1 MSSDY
6 SISIFNA
13 ISVDDIE
20 KNLHELYAEQISS
33 NVSLYYQ
40 RIHKEIYASSAHL
53 YAQRSLLNR
62 AYITFEQLQNSIYI
76 GTSWIHSIRSNL
88 YSKISQKTR
97 INDSLQRLEDVRLL
111 KISLYTLQTALEQRE
126 WEKAAQIVQE
136 LRNLSLNVLDGFAA
150 IAVPTEILPN
160 TPIEVL
166 NTAIEALKT
175 VFLRG
180 FSSAVKINDS
190 MSMTR
195 FFKLFPMIGRSQDG
209 LEVYISAITDRISE
223 YCAKISSNDSTLTL
237 PSINITNLLEYVAT
251 IINLHIPIVVQSY
264 GKSEALGVIEKLHET
279 CTQQCQLLLDNFW
292 EEQQITEKI
301 AYIQSYTF
309 EFLIKLF
316 SSFAFQGTMNML
328 ETNYETGSNNTNETP
343 GTVADQGTNIKRID
357 WLLTEISDILY
368 KWLLYLQFVAYKY
381 WEQKRENF
389 SEIPQNI
396 LETSLNFGFLSSA
409 DITICTRL
417 ISFYKRMELFFM
429 RHSVEKAFQLNE
441 HDVTSK
447 PPMSSFVDDVMCIF
461 KKIVYRVLN
470 TGRPELIQEVLTDV
484 KRIIEMDYIG
494 IIQRQITGYQGKLN
508 QETYLK
514 TLNHIKSSSKTKNEQ
529 NNYLLFI
536 ILLNNLDMSQCYIEK
551 VVSDSISEKNSII
564 EKQFPFENYS
574 ILISQHIQSLLSLR
588 NRLHDILNDGLNS
601 LFLIYIKARLGKVL
615 SDCFQK
621 PMYVITSLHFDEL
634 ERNELVQRQ
643 FAHGWDNIMIGF
655 KNQLTEE
662 NMNRLIKISGN
673 LIANNL
679 EKIIL
684 NIKVNE
690 LGAIRLDKDISFILS
705 HVVSYGSYLLHELF
719 LKVREMIR
727 VLNWDAEKNA
737 EIVIDRLKLQYL
749 SLVQVNDLLKQIV

>member
-6 SISIFNA
+6 SVSIFNA

-223 YCAKISSNDSTLTL
+223 YCAKISLNDSTLTL

-292 EEQQITEKI
+292 EEQQITEKVI

-662 NMNRLIKISGN
+662 NMNL
-673 LIANNL
+673 
-679 EKIIL
+679 
-684 NIKVNE
+684 
-690 LGAIRLDKDISFILS
+690 
-705 HVVSYGSYLLHELF
+705 
-719 LKVREMIR
+719 REMIR